1 VLLVASLGLIGSLML
16 LFGVYLQIDPH
27 CLFIFPNLRFLRVE
41 ETSQKIKYGYENYDN
56 YTHAGVHARPF
67 FECPLGM
74 AIRTVSFTY
83 YIVMDMM
90 NLCIACF
97 TYLSLIDLLLL
108 YLCVMIR

>member
-1 VLLVASLGLIGSLML
+1 
-16 LFGVYLQIDPH
+16 
-27 CLFIFPNLRFLRVE
+27 
-41 ETSQKIKYGYENYDN
+41 
-56 YTHAGVHARPF
+56 
-67 FECPLGM
+67 M